1 MNPINIF
8 SIATG
13 SLKDRKLR
21 TTLTTLGIMIGPAT
35 IVTLLAIL
43 GGFSVG
49 LTQQFQKMGVSTIVV
64 MPARAQT
71 RLQISDVQ
79 KVQKLDNVQLVL
91 PYYQSMDTLNLGG
104 TSSTVTTVGLQTSEL
119 PNLLQGFSLL
129 EGQMP
134 EDYDVTGAVIGYN
147 LAFPSDPTVPP
158 ISVDQVIT
166 VTVASR
172 QSFGRVV
179 TSSRSF
185 LVRGIANKFGQGIF
199 LNVDNDIMVSL
210 NAGKLL
216 TGSNYFS
223 GIYVVASGSEYVS
236 DVTTSISATI
246 ENVRVITVEQILSSV
261 QTILGTVSLLLISIA
276 LMSVIVAF
284 FGIMTTMFTSVT
296 ERTKEIGLLKALG
309 YNNRLVMLIF
319 LSEAALMG
327 LIGGVVGSS
336 SGVAFSFLLM
346 QLLFQG
352 FGGGGQQ
359 QTGPTGPGGGGS
371 FAGGAGGTSGFS
383 MFSITP
389 VVSPELIAE
398 AVLLAIGV
406 ATLAGLIPAWRAS
419 KLTPV
424 EALRHE

>member
-35 IVTLLAIL
+35 IVTLMAIL

-49 LTQQFQKMGVSTIVV
+49 LTQQFQKMGVNTIVV
-64 MPARAQT
+64 MPSRAQT
-71 RLQISDVQ
+71 RLQSSDVQ
-79 KVQKLDNVQLVL
+79 KLQKLDNVQLVL
-91 PYYQSMDTLNLGG
+91 PYYQSMATLNLGG
-104 TSSTVTTVGLQTSEL
+104 ASSTVTVVGLQTSEL
-119 PNLLQGFSLL
+119 ANLLQGFSLQ
-129 EGQMP
+129 EGQLP
-134 EDYDVTGAVIGYN
+134 EDYDVTGAVIGYD
-147 LAFPSDPTVPP
+147 LAYPSDPSVPP
-158 ISVDQVIT
+158 IKVDQVIT

-172 QSFGRVV
+172 QTTGRIV

-185 LVRGIANKFGQGIF
+185 LVKGIANKFGQGIF
-199 LNVDNDIMVSL
+199 LNVDNSIIVSL

-216 TGSNYFS
+216 RGSNYFS
-223 GIYVVASGSEYVS
+223 GIFIVASGSEYVS
-236 DVTTSISATI
+236 DVTTSVSATI
-246 ENVRVITVEQILSSV
+246 ENVSVITVEQILSAV

-296 ERTKEIGLLKALG
+296 ERTREIGLLKALG

-327 LIGGVVGSS
+327 LIGGIVGSS
-336 SGVAFSFLLM
+336 SGIAFSFILL
-346 QLLFQG
+346 QLLFLG
-352 FGGGGQQ
+352 VGAGGAQQ
-359 QTGPTGPGGGGS
+359 TGPGGGGPV
-371 FAGGAGGTSGFS
+371 GGGMGGFS
-383 MFSITP
+383 TFNITP
-389 VVSPELIAE
+389 IVSPELIAG
-398 AVLLAIGV
+398 AVLLAVGV
-406 ATLAGLIPAWRAS
+406 ATIAGLVPAWRAS